1 MRPADFGLRPDGY
14 LTCDLALLRRIRV
27 SGLLRGGGTL
37 AALVAVRRARR
48 GEGDPVLVRAV
59 RLAGECMETRTH
71 GVRGGA
77 A

>member
-1 MRPADFGLRPDGY
+1 MTPVRRGLPGP
-14 LTCDLALLRRIRV
+14 LGSDLALLRRLRV
-27 SGLLRGGGTL
+27 SGLLRGARPL

-59 RLAGECMETRTH
+59 RLAGACEATRARLH
-71 GVRGGA
+71 GGA